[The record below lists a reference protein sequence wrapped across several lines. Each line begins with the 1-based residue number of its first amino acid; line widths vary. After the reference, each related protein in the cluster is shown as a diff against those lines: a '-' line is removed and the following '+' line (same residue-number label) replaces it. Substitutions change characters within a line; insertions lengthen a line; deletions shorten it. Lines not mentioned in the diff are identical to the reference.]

1 MGLGRTLPRRPAA
14 LQRGVARLLR
24 VLVPRAVTTLPRR
37 LARVVAAVHRSL
49 TRAVAGTG
57 TAARRLPG
65 ATARLAALAVLL
77 PLLVSPVGGA
87 APEPAAE
94 VGGVS
99 TAVAPRPRG
108 LPTAPAGAP
117 AAPGDVATQA
127 APAAPPPEIPDTVQA
142 LVPDLIVRPAQ
153 AVAPDGLAALAVP
166 GVQHLTGAVEQQVTV
181 DAPAG
186 QAPVR
191 LLVVDPAAF
200 RPLTPEST
208 AQTKAVWERLLDGEM
223 VVRHDVAQHLQLEL
237 GGTVPITG
245 PSGQAVPIR
254 VGAFASNGAP
264 PLADAIVPWEV
275 GGRLGAQSPNLLVIA
290 VTDDTEPSSV
300 GQQVVSALG
309 GGEVTPVQP
318 PQRQRAQLVGAGSA
332 HFEPFSYI
340 DHGDGMITVDPA
352 WVRKWIVSAP
362 LPIFGGV
369 ARCHAVMMPQLINAL
384 LDVEA
389 AGLAHLIDGS
399 DYGGCFVPRHILF
412 DPDRPISMHAWG
424 LAVDFNVRTNQYGA
438 VPTLDHRIV
447 EIFERWGFRWGG
459 DWTTPDGMHFELRA
473 VVHAH

>member
-1 MGLGRTLPRRPAA
+1 MGLGRTLTHPPAA
-14 LQRGVARLLR
+14 LQRGIVRSLRGLVAL
-24 VLVPRAVTTLPRR
+24 PRAVTGPLARTVVAVPRR
-37 LARVVAAVHRSL
+37 LAGAVAATASA
-49 TRAVAGTG
+49 TRKV
-57 TAARRLPG
+57 PG
-65 ATARLAALAVLL
+65 ATARVAVLAVLV
-77 PLLVSPVGGA
+77 PLLVSPIGGA
-87 APEPAAE
+87 APERAAE
-94 VGGVS
+94 VGGVAI
-99 TAVAPRPRG
+99 AVAPSPRG
-108 LPTAPAGAP
+108 LQAVPAGAP
-117 AAPGDVATQA
+117 AAPQDVAAQQ
-127 APAAPPPEIPDTVQA
+127 APAAPRPEIPDTVQS

-153 AVAPDGLAALAVP
+153 GVPQEGLAALTVP

-181 DAPAG
+181 AAPAG
-186 QAPVR
+186 PAPLR

-223 VVRHDVAQHLQLEL
+223 VVRHDVAQQLQLEL
-237 GGTVPITG
+237 GGTVPVTG

-275 GGRLGAQSPNLLVIA
+275 GGRLGAQAPNLLVIA

-300 GQQVVSALG
+300 GEQVVSALG
-309 GGEVTPVQP
+309 GGQVTPVQP
-318 PQRQRAQLVGAGSA
+318 PQQQRAQLVGAGSA

-340 DHGDGMITVDPA
+340 DHGDGMISVDPA
-352 WVRKWIVSAP
+352 WVREWIVSAP

-369 ARCHAVMMPQLINAL
+369 ARCHKVMLPQLINAL
-384 LDVEA
+384 LDVQA
-389 AGLAHLIDGS
+389 AGLGHLIDRS

-424 LAVDFNVRTNQYGA
+424 MAVDFNVRSNQYGA

-447 EIFERWGFRWGG
+447 GIFEHWGFRWGG

-473 VVHAH
+473 VIHAH